1 MQPIKCLSKWLG
13 ENADDRHYLFISNDL
28 RSLLPKLSD
37 GAFKTLLSRA
47 VTMGLLVRLCRGLYF
62 YPKAQPQDG
71 LLLYHAAAILRAA
84 TFNYISLETVLS
96 DAGVISQVPLNW
108 ITLMSSRRSYKV
120 SCGKYGMIEF
130 VHTNQR
136 PSDLTDLLTYDHR
149 CGLWRASISLA
160 LRDMKATRRSCDLID
175 RELAN
180 ELI

>member
-1 MQPIKCLSKWLG
+1 MQPIKYLSQWLG
-13 ENADDRHYLFISNDL
+13 ENANNRHYLFMSKDL
-28 RSLLPKLSD
+28 QSLLPKLSD

-47 VTMGLLVRLCRGLYF
+47 VTLGLLVRLCRGLYV

-71 LLLYHAAAILRAA
+71 LLLYHAASALRAN
-84 TFNYISLETVLS
+84 TFNYISLEIVLS

-108 ITLMSSRRSYKV
+108 IMLMSSGRSYKV

-130 VHTNQR
+130 VHTNQK
-136 PSDLTDLLTYDHR
+136 PSDLTDLLTYDHG
-149 CGLWRASISLA
+149 CGLWRASVSLA

-175 RELAN
+175 WELAN